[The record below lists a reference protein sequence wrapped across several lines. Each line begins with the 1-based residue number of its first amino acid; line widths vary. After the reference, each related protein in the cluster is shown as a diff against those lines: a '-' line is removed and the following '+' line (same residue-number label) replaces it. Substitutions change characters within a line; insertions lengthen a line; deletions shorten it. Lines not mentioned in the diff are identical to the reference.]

1 MLNKQYY
8 HDTWQHE
15 NVLVKFRRVRE
26 WMEFSEVDEAL
37 NSCQVDALL
46 EVERVATVNHH
57 LLLFV
62 KKQTNEIRV
71 GHLKQQQER
80 LINRNW

>member
-1 MLNKQYY
+1 
-8 HDTWQHE
+8 
-15 NVLVKFRRVRE
+15 
-26 WMEFSEVDEAL
+26 MEFSEVDEAL

-80 LINRNW
+80 LINSSHVSQLLSLGTRQS